1 MPDRVGHDE
10 KMKVFRKTGVSTLIN
25 ILGMSVAF
33 AAAMILMVQVRWDT
47 TYDANYEGH
56 KQVFRLENN
65 WMDKGLFSTSFSRPM
80 IEIAKTASPNIEAV
94 GTYWT
99 MPHEA
104 TLKKDG
110 EETVFSV
117 PSARVDSSMFS
128 VFPFEWVEGSA
139 REFTAGE
146 TAVVSEEYAKTFFG
160 DESALGQFF
169 KAGNGVE
176 VRVVGVFKDMPKNSS
191 MNYGVLVNLG
201 DDFLNNSNEWSFVA
215 FVKLKDPTLA
225 KETETL
231 IETALL
237 DYFGENVDEE
247 YAEEFRRGYRIS
259 NLNDAHFER
268 DVRAD
273 IASTNKAITIT
284 LAAIAILLILIAI
297 INFINF
303 AFAEIPF
310 RIKNINTRKVLGEG
324 RGSLIVRQLLHAGL
338 IALIA
343 FAIACLIMHVVAGSS
358 WASYVSDSLTL
369 KNNIGIL
376 ALMLGVALV
385 SAVIAGL
392 APALYSTSQPAALVL
407 KGSYGTSVKGKALRN
422 ILVGLQFVLS
432 FLFILMALFVGVQ
445 TKYMM
450 GKDMGFDEARV
461 LQTWCGYPAGN
472 QKDALRSHLLQNPSI
487 EAVTFAD
494 SPVVSDGKMG
504 WSRTGDDGNQVFME
518 VLPVDDNF
526 VQFFGLQIV
535 EGRDFRESDN
545 QNETGSIIPNET
557 YMQMFPQFHV
567 GSLMYGHVDNC
578 EIVGV
583 VKDFNFKSLQH
594 AMGPLVLYNWGKE
607 GWRSFGTMY
616 VRTAPGADFKD
627 VSDYIK
633 DAICKFDPRREP
645 HMITVSHLDK
655 WIEDMYQSEQSLGK
669 LITIASFVAL
679 LIAIIGIIGLVF
691 FETQFIRKEIA
702 VRRVNGATV
711 GSILKMINKKYLI
724 MAAASFVIAAPVA
737 YWLMTAWRKGFAYQA
752 PVPVWLFLVALLAV
766 AAITLAV
773 VTLQSWRAANANP
786 VESLKNE

>member
-1 MPDRVGHDE
+1 
-10 KMKVFRKTGVSTLIN
+10 MKVFRKTGVSTLIN

-47 TYDANYEGH
+47 TYDANFEGH
-56 KQVFRLENN
+56 KQVFRMENN

-110 EETVFSV
+110 EETVLSV

-160 DESALGQFF
+160 DESALGKNF

-176 VRVVGVFKDMPKNSS
+176 VRVIGVFKDMPKNSN
-191 MNYGVLVNLG
+191 MHYGVLVNLG
-201 DDFLNNSNEWSFVA
+201 DDYLDNSNEWSFPA
-215 FVKLKDPTLA
+215 FVKLKDPSLA
-225 KETETL
+225 KETE
-231 IETALL
+231 ALM
-237 DYFGENVDEE
+237 ENVVLEQYGNDFDADE
-247 YAEEFRRGYRIS
+247 ADEFRRGFRIS
-259 NLNDAHFER
+259 NLHDAHFER
-268 DVRAD
+268 DVRAN
-273 IASTNKAITIT
+273 IASANKAITIT

-310 RIKNINTRKVLGEG
+310 RIKSINTRKVLGEG
-324 RGSLIVRQLLHAGL
+324 RDSLIGRQLLHAGL

-494 SPVVSDGKMG
+494 SPIVSDGKMG

-545 QNETGSIIPNET
+545 RNEAGSIIPNET
-557 YMQMFPQFHV
+557 FMQMFPQFHV
-567 GSLMYGHVDNC
+567 GSLMEGHVDNC
-578 EIVGV
+578 EIIGV

-594 AMGPLVLYNWGKE
+594 AMGPLVLYNWGKD

-616 VRTAPGADFKD
+616 VRTVPGADFKD

-711 GSILKMINKKYLI
+711 GSILQMINKKYLI
-724 MAAASFVIAAPVA
+724 MAGASFVIAAPVA

-752 PVPVWLFLVALLAV
+752 PVPVWIFLVALLAV

>member
-1 MPDRVGHDE
+1 MINVIG
-10 KMKVFRKTGVSTLIN
+10 MGVAL
-25 ILGMSVAF
+25 
-33 AAAMILMVQVRWDT
+33 AAAMILMVQVRWDAT
-47 TYDANYEGH
+47 FDKNFEGH
-56 KQVFRLENN
+56 ERVFRMENN
-65 WMDKGLFSTSFSRPM
+65 WMDKGLYSTYFSRPI
-80 IEIAKTASPNIEAV
+80 IEVAKAASPNIEAV
-94 GTYWT
+94 GTFGW
-99 MPHEA
+99 MAQEV

-110 EETVFSV
+110 EETVLSV
-117 PSARVDSSMFS
+117 PSAPVDSSMFS

-146 TAVVSEEYAKTFFG
+146 TAVVSEKYAKIFFG
-160 DESALGQFF
+160 DESAVGKTF

-176 VRVVGVFKDMPKNSS
+176 VRVIGVFKDMPKNYS
-191 MNYGVLVNLG
+191 MHYGVLVNLG
-201 DDFLNNSNEWSFVA
+201 DRYLDTPSEWSFA
-215 FVKLKDPTLA
+215 AYLKLKDPSRA
-225 KETETL
+225 KETE
-231 IETALL
+231 ALMVNAVL
-237 DYFGENVDEE
+237 EQYGDDHDADE
-247 YAEEFRRGYRIS
+247 ADEFRNGFRIVK
-259 NLNDAHFER
+259 LHDAHFER
-268 DVRAD
+268 DVRAN
-273 IASTNKAITIT
+273 IASANKAITIT
-284 LAAIAILLILIAI
+284 LTAIAILLILIAI

-324 RGSLIVRQLLHAGL
+324 RGSLIGRQLLHAGL

-358 WASYVSDSLTL
+358 WASYVSDSLAL
-369 KNNIGIL
+369 KDNVGIL

-422 ILVGLQFVLS
+422 MLVGLQFVLS

-445 TKYMM
+445 TKFMI

-472 QKDALRSHLLQNPSI
+472 QRDALRSHLLQNPSI

-494 SPVVSDGKMG
+494 SPIVSDQKMG

-518 VLPVDDNF
+518 VLPVDVNF
-526 VQFFGLQIV
+526 AEFFGLQIV
-535 EGRDFRESDN
+535 DGRDFRESDN
-545 QNETGSIIPNET
+545 QNEAGSIMPNET
-557 YMQMFPQFHV
+557 FMQMFPQFHV
-567 GSLMYGHVDNC
+567 GSLMTGHVDDC
-578 EIVGV
+578 EIIGV

-594 AMGPLVLYNWGKE
+594 AMGPLVLYNWGSK
-607 GWRSFGTMY
+607 GWRSFGQMY
-616 VRTAPGADFKD
+616 VRTVPGADFKE

-633 DAICKFDPRREP
+633 EAICKFDPRREP
-645 HMITVSHLDK
+645 HMVTVSHLDEG
-655 WIEDMYQSEQSLGK
+655 IENMYQSEQSLGK

-691 FETQFIRKEIA
+691 FETQFLRKEIA

-711 GSILKMINKKYLI
+711 ESILGMINRKYLI
-724 MAAASFVIAAPVA
+724 MAVISFIIASPVA
-737 YWLMTAWRKGFAYQA
+737 YMIITNWRKGFAYQS
-752 PVPVWLFLVALLAV
+752 PVPVWIFIAALAFV
-766 AAITLAV
+766 AAVTFGV

-786 VESLKNE
+786 VDSLKNE

>member
-1 MPDRVGHDE
+1 
-10 KMKVFRKTGVSTLIN
+10 MKVFRKTGVSTLIN

-47 TYDANYEGH
+47 TYDANFEGH
-56 KQVFRLENN
+56 KQVFRVENN

-99 MPHEA
+99 MPHEV

-110 EETVFSV
+110 EQTILSV

-139 REFTAGE
+139 REFAAGE

-160 DESALGQFF
+160 DESAIGKSF
-169 KAGNGVE
+169 KAGNGME
-176 VRVVGVFKDMPKNSS
+176 VRVVGVFKDMPKNYS
-191 MNYGVLVNLG
+191 MHYGVLVNLG
-201 DDFLNNSNEWSFVA
+201 DDFLDDSNEWSFPA
-215 FVKLKDPTLA
+215 FVKLKDPSLA
-225 KETETL
+225 KETETRMVS
-231 IETALL
+231 ALL
-237 DYFGENVDEE
+237 EYVGDDVDE
-247 YAEEFRRGYRIS
+247 AQANEFRKGFRIS
-259 NLNDAHFER
+259 HLHEAHFER
-268 DVRAD
+268 DVRAN
-273 IASTNKAITIT
+273 IASANKAITIT

-310 RIKNINTRKVLGEG
+310 RIKSINTRKVLGEG
-324 RGSLIVRQLLHAGL
+324 RGSLVGRQLLHAGL
-338 IALIA
+338 IALTA
-343 FAIACLIMHVVAGSS
+343 FAIACLIMHVVAGTS
-358 WASYVSDSLTL
+358 WASYVSDSLAL
-369 KNNIGIL
+369 KDNIGIL

-407 KGSYGTSVKGKALRN
+407 KGSYGTSVKGQALRN
-422 ILVGLQFVLS
+422 MLVGLQFVLS
-432 FLFILMALFVGVQ
+432 FLFILMALFVSVQ
-445 TKYMM
+445 TKFMI

-487 EAVTFAD
+487 EDVTFCD
-494 SPVVSDGKMG
+494 SPIVSDGKMG

-526 VQFFGLQIV
+526 VQFFGLQMV

-545 QNETGSIIPNET
+545 QNEAGSIIPNET
-557 YMQMFPQFHV
+557 FMKMFPQFHV

-594 AMGPLVLYNWGKE
+594 AMGPIVLYNWGQE

-616 VRTAPGADFKD
+616 VRTVPGADFKD
-627 VSDYIK
+627 VSDSIK

-645 HMITVSHLDK
+645 DMITVSHLDK

-711 GSILKMINKKYLI
+711 DSILKMINKKYLV
-724 MAAASFVIAAPVA
+724 MAGASFMIAAPVA

-752 PVPVWLFLVALLAV
+752 PVPVWIFLVALIAV

>member
-1 MPDRVGHDE
+1 MN
-10 KMKVFRKTGVSTLIN
+10 VFGKTGVSTLIN

-47 TYDANYEGH
+47 TFDANYEGH
-56 KQVFRLENN
+56 KQVFRMENN
-65 WMDKGLFSTSFSRPM
+65 WMDKGLFSTSISRPM
-80 IEIAKTASPNIEAV
+80 IEIAKTASPNIEVV

-110 EETVFSV
+110 EETVLSV

-160 DESALGQFF
+160 DESALGKHF

-176 VRVVGVFKDMPKNSS
+176 VRVIGVFKDMPKNSS

-201 DDFLNNSNEWSFVA
+201 DDFFNNSNEWSFVA

-247 YAEEFRRGYRIS
+247 YAEEFRRGFRIS

-268 DVRAD
+268 DVRAN

-310 RIKNINTRKVLGEG
+310 RIKSINTRKVLGEG

-338 IALIA
+338 IAIIA

-358 WASYVSDSLTL
+358 WASYVSDSLAL

-376 ALMLGVALV
+376 ALMLVVALV

-494 SPVVSDGKMG
+494 SPIVSDGKMG
-504 WSRTGDDGNQVFME
+504 WSRTGDDGTQVFME

-535 EGRDFRESDN
+535 EGRDFSESDN

-557 YMQMFPQFHV
+557 FMQMFPLFHV
-567 GSLMYGHVDNC
+567 GSLMYGHVDNS
-578 EIVGV
+578 EIIGV

-594 AMGPLVLYNWGKE
+594 AMGPLVLYNWGKN

-616 VRTAPGADFKD
+616 VRTVPGADFKE

-633 DAICKFDPRREP
+633 EAICKFDPRREP

-724 MAAASFVIAAPVA
+724 MAGASFVIAAPVA
-737 YWLMTAWRKGFAYQA
+737 YWLMTAWRKGFAYQS
-752 PVPVWLFLVALLAV
+752 PVPVWIFLVALLAV

-773 VTLQSWRAANANP
+773 VTLQSWRAASANP

>member
-1 MPDRVGHDE
+1 
-10 KMKVFRKTGVSTLIN
+10 MKIFRKTGVSTLIN

-80 IEIAKTASPNIEAV
+80 IEIAEAASPNIEAV

-160 DESALGQFF
+160 DESALGKNF

-176 VRVVGVFKDMPKNSS
+176 VQVVGVFKDMPKNSN
-191 MNYGVLVNLG
+191 MHYGVLVNLG
-201 DDFLNNSNEWSFVA
+201 DEFLDNTNEWSFLA
-215 FVKLKDPTLA
+215 FVKLKDPSLA
-225 KETETL
+225 KETE
-231 IETALL
+231 ALM
-237 DYFGENVDEE
+237 ENAVLEQYGNDFDADE
-247 YAEEFRRGYRIS
+247 ADEFRRGFRIS
-259 NLNDAHFER
+259 NVHDAHFER
-268 DVRAD
+268 DVRAN
-273 IASTNKAITIT
+273 IASANKAITIT

-487 EAVTFAD
+487 EAVTFCD

-557 YMQMFPQFHV
+557 FMQMFPQFHV

-702 VRRVNGATV
+702 LRRVNGATV

-752 PVPVWLFLVALLAV
+752 PVPVWIFLVALLAV

-773 VTLQSWRAANANP
+773 VTLQIWRAANANP

>member
-1 MPDRVGHDE
+1 
-10 KMKVFRKTGVSTLIN
+10 MKVFRKTGVSTLIN

-47 TYDANYEGH
+47 TYDANFKGH
-56 KQVFRLENN
+56 GQVFRMENN
-65 WMDKGLFSTSFSRPM
+65 WMDKGLYSTYFSRPI
-80 IEIAKTASPNIEAV
+80 IEVAKAASPNIEAV
-94 GTYWT
+94 GTFGW
-99 MPHEA
+99 MAQEV

-110 EETVFSV
+110 EETVLSV
-117 PSARVDSSMFS
+117 PSAPVDSSMFS

-146 TAVVSEEYAKTFFG
+146 TAVVSEKYAKIFFG
-160 DESALGQFF
+160 DESAVGKTF

-176 VRVVGVFKDMPKNSS
+176 VRVIGVFKDMPKNYS
-191 MNYGVLVNLG
+191 MHYGVLVNLG
-201 DDFLNNSNEWSFVA
+201 DRYLDTPSEWSFA
-215 FVKLKDPTLA
+215 AYLKLKDPSRA
-225 KETETL
+225 KETE
-231 IETALL
+231 ALMVNAVL
-237 DYFGENVDEE
+237 EQYGDDHDADE
-247 YAEEFRRGYRIS
+247 ADEFRNGFRIVK
-259 NLNDAHFER
+259 LHDAHFER
-268 DVRAD
+268 DVRAN
-273 IASTNKAITIT
+273 IASANKAITIT
-284 LAAIAILLILIAI
+284 LTAIAILLILIAI

-310 RIKNINTRKVLGEG
+310 RIKNINTRKVLGDG
-324 RGSLIVRQLLHAGL
+324 RGSLIGRQLLHAGL

-358 WASYVSDSLTL
+358 WASYVSDSLAL
-369 KNNIGIL
+369 KDNVGIL

-422 ILVGLQFVLS
+422 MLVGLQFVLS

-445 TKYMM
+445 TKFMI

-472 QKDALRSHLLQNPSI
+472 QRDALRSHLLQNPSI

-494 SPVVSDGKMG
+494 SPIVSDQKMG

-518 VLPVDDNF
+518 VLPVDVNF
-526 VQFFGLQIV
+526 AEFFGLQIV
-535 EGRDFRESDN
+535 DGRDFRESDN
-545 QNETGSIIPNET
+545 QNEAGSIMPNET
-557 YMQMFPQFHV
+557 FMQMFPQFHV
-567 GSLMYGHVDNC
+567 GSLMTGHVDDC
-578 EIVGV
+578 EIISV

-594 AMGPLVLYNWGKE
+594 AMAPLVLYNWGSK
-607 GWRSFGTMY
+607 GWRSFGQMY
-616 VRTAPGADFKD
+616 VRTVPGADFKE

-633 DAICKFDPRREP
+633 EAICKFDPRREP
-645 HMITVSHLDK
+645 HMVTVSHLDEG
-655 WIEDMYQSEQSLGK
+655 IENMYQSEQSLGK

-711 GSILKMINKKYLI
+711 GSILMMINKKYMI
-724 MAAASFVIAAPVA
+724 MAGASFVIAAPVA

-752 PVPVWLFLVALLAV
+752 PVPVWIFIVALLAV

>member
-1 MPDRVGHDE
+1 
-10 KMKVFRKTGVSTLIN
+10 MKVFRKTGVSTLIN

-47 TYDANYEGH
+47 TYDANFEGH
-56 KQVFRLENN
+56 KQVFRMENN
-65 WMDKGLFSTSFSRPM
+65 WMDKGLFSTFFSRPM
-80 IEIAKTASPNIEAV
+80 IEIIKTASPNIEAV

-110 EETVFSV
+110 EETVLSV

-160 DESALGQFF
+160 DESAIDKSF
-169 KAGNGVE
+169 KAGNGME
-176 VRVVGVFKDMPKNSS
+176 VRVVGVFKDMPKNYS
-191 MNYGVLVNLG
+191 MHYGVLVNLG
-201 DDFLNNSNEWSFVA
+201 DDYLDDSNEWSFPA
-215 FVKLKDPTLA
+215 FVKLKDPSLA
-225 KETETL
+225 KETATQMVN
-231 IETALL
+231 ALL
-237 DYFGENVDEE
+237 EYVGDDVDE
-247 YAEEFRRGYRIS
+247 AQANEFREGFRIS
-259 NLNDAHFER
+259 NLHEAHFER
-268 DVRAD
+268 DVRAN
-273 IASTNKAITIT
+273 IASANKAISIT

-324 RGSLIVRQLLHAGL
+324 RGSLIGRQLLHAGL

-343 FAIACLIMHVVAGSS
+343 FAIACLVMHVVAGTS
-358 WASYVSDSLTL
+358 WASYVSDSLAL
-369 KNNIGIL
+369 KDNIGIL

-422 ILVGLQFVLS
+422 MLVGLQFVLS
-432 FLFILMALFVGVQ
+432 FLFILMALFVSVQ
-445 TKYMM
+445 TKFMI

-494 SPVVSDGKMG
+494 SPIVSDQKMG

-518 VLPVDDNF
+518 VLPVDVNF
-526 VQFFGLQIV
+526 AEFFGLQIV

-545 QNETGSIIPNET
+545 QNEAGSIIPNET
-557 YMQMFPQFHV
+557 FMQMFPQFHV

-594 AMGPLVLYNWGKE
+594 AMGPIVLYNWGKE

-616 VRTAPGADFKD
+616 VRTVPGADFKD

-655 WIEDMYQSEQSLGK
+655 WIEDMYQSEQSLGR
-669 LITIASFVAL
+669 LITIASLVAL

-691 FETQFIRKEIA
+691 FETQFLRKEIA

-711 GSILKMINKKYLI
+711 GSILQMINKKYLV
-724 MAAASFVIAAPVA
+724 MAGLSFLLAAPVA

-752 PVPVWLFLVALLAV
+752 PVPVWIFLVALLAV

-773 VTLQSWRAANANP
+773 VTIQSWRAASANP

>member
-1 MPDRVGHDE
+1 
-10 KMKVFRKTGVSTLIN
+10 MKVFRKTGVSTLIN

-33 AAAMILMVQVRWDT
+33 AAAIILMVQVRWDT

-56 KQVFRLENN
+56 EQVFRMENN
-65 WMDKGLFSTSFSRPM
+65 WMDMGLYSTTFSRPM

-94 GTYWT
+94 GTYWYI
-99 MPHEA
+99 PQEV
-104 TLKKDG
+104 TLKRDG
-110 EETVFSV
+110 EEIVLSI

-146 TAVVSEEYAKTFFG
+146 TAVVSEEYAKIFFG
-160 DESALGQFF
+160 DESALGKNF

-176 VRVVGVFKDMPKNSS
+176 VRVIGVFKDMPKNS
-191 MNYGVLVNLG
+191 NIHYGVLVNLG
-201 DDFLNNSNEWSFVA
+201 DDFLDDTSEWSFPA
-215 FVKLKDPTLA
+215 FVKLKDPSLA
-225 KETETL
+225 KETETQMVN
-231 IETALL
+231 ALL
-237 DYFGENVDEE
+237 DYFGNNVDEKD
-247 YAEEFRRGYRIS
+247 ADEFRKGFRIS
-259 NLNDAHFER
+259 NLHDAHFER
-268 DVRAD
+268 DVRAS
-273 IASTNKAITIT
+273 IASANRAITVT

-324 RGSLIVRQLLHAGL
+324 RGSLIGRQLLHAGL

-343 FAIACLIMHVVAGSS
+343 FAIACLVMHVVAGTS
-358 WASYVSDSLTL
+358 WASYVSDSLAL
-369 KNNIGIL
+369 KDNIGIL
-376 ALMLGVALV
+376 TFMLGVALI
-385 SAVIAGL
+385 SAVVAGI

-450 GKDMGFDEARV
+450 GRDMGFDEARV
-461 LQTWCGYPAGN
+461 LQTWCGYPAGD
-472 QKDALRSHLLQNPSI
+472 QKDALKSHLLQNPSI
-487 EAVTFAD
+487 EDVTFCD
-494 SPVVSDGKMG
+494 SPIVSDQKMG

-526 VQFFGLQIV
+526 VQFFGLHIV
-535 EGRDFRESDN
+535 EGRGFRESDN
-545 QNETGSIIPNET
+545 QNVAGSIIPNET
-557 YMQMFPQFHV
+557 FMQMFPQFHV
-567 GSLMYGHVDNC
+567 GSLMGGHVANC
-578 EIVGV
+578 EIIGV

-607 GWRSFGTMY
+607 GWRSFGEMY
-616 VRTAPGADFKD
+616 VRTVPGADFKD

-691 FETQFIRKEIA
+691 FETQFLRKEIA
-702 VRRVNGATV
+702 MRRVNGATV
-711 GSILKMINKKYLI
+711 SSILQMINKKYLF
-724 MAAASFVIAAPVA
+724 MAVVSFMIAAPVA
-737 YWLMTAWRKGFAYQA
+737 YWLMTAWREGFAYQA
-752 PVPVWLFLVALLAV
+752 PVPVWIFIVAVLAV

-773 VTLQSWRAANANP
+773 VTLQSWRAANDNP

>member
-1 MPDRVGHDE
+1 
-10 KMKVFRKTGVSTLIN
+10 MKVFRKTGVSTLIN

-47 TYDANYEGH
+47 TYDANFKGH
-56 KQVFRLENN
+56 GQVFRMENN
-65 WMDKGLFSTSFSRPM
+65 WMDKGLYGTYFSRPI
-80 IEIAKTASPNIEAV
+80 IEVAKAASPNIEAV
-94 GTYWT
+94 GTFGW
-99 MPHEA
+99 MAQEVS
-104 TLKKDG
+104 LKKDG
-110 EETVFSV
+110 EETVLSV
-117 PSARVDSSMFS
+117 PSAPVDSSMFS

-146 TAVVSEEYAKTFFG
+146 TAVVSEKYAIIFFG
-160 DESALGQFF
+160 DESAVGKTF

-176 VRVVGVFKDMPKNSS
+176 VRVIGVFKDMPKNYS
-191 MNYGVLVNLG
+191 MHYGVLVNLG
-201 DDFLNNSNEWSFVA
+201 DRYLDTPSEWSFA
-215 FVKLKDPTLA
+215 AYLKLKDPSRA
-225 KETETL
+225 KETE
-231 IETALL
+231 ALMVNAVL
-237 DYFGENVDEE
+237 EQYGDDHDADE
-247 YAEEFRRGYRIS
+247 ADEFRNGFRIVK
-259 NLNDAHFER
+259 LHDAHFER
-268 DVRAD
+268 DVRAN
-273 IASTNKAITIT
+273 IASANKAITIT
-284 LAAIAILLILIAI
+284 LTAIAILLILIAI

-324 RGSLIVRQLLHAGL
+324 RGSLIGRQLLHAGL

-358 WASYVSDSLTL
+358 WASYVSDSLAL
-369 KNNIGIL
+369 KDNVGIL

-422 ILVGLQFVLS
+422 MLVGLQFVLS

-445 TKYMM
+445 IKFMI

-472 QKDALRSHLLQNPSI
+472 QRDALRSHLLQNPSI

-494 SPVVSDGKMG
+494 SPIVSDQKMG

-518 VLPVDDNF
+518 VLPVDVNF
-526 VQFFGLQIV
+526 AEFFGLQIV
-535 EGRDFRESDN
+535 DGRDFRESDN
-545 QNETGSIIPNET
+545 QNEAGSIMPNET
-557 YMQMFPQFHV
+557 FMQMFPQFHV
-567 GSLMYGHVDNC
+567 GSLMTGHVDDC
-578 EIVGV
+578 EIIGV

-594 AMGPLVLYNWGKE
+594 AMGPLVLYNWGSK
-607 GWRSFGTMY
+607 GWRSFGQMY
-616 VRTAPGADFKD
+616 VRTVPGADFKE

-633 DAICKFDPRREP
+633 EAICKFDPRREP
-645 HMITVSHLDK
+645 HMVTVSHLDEG
-655 WIEDMYQSEQSLGK
+655 IENMYQSEQSLGK

-711 GSILKMINKKYLI
+711 GSILMMINKKYLI
-724 MAAASFVIAAPVA
+724 MAGASFVIAAPVA

-752 PVPVWLFLVALLAV
+752 PVPVWIFIVALLAV

>member
-1 MPDRVGHDE
+1 
-10 KMKVFRKTGVSTLIN
+10 MKVFRKTGVSTLIN

-47 TYDANYEGH
+47 TYDANFEGH
-56 KQVFRLENN
+56 KQVFRMENN

-94 GTYWT
+94 GTFGS

-104 TLKKDG
+104 TFEKDG
-110 EETVFSV
+110 EETVLSV
-117 PSARVDSSMFS
+117 PSVRVDSSMFS

-139 REFTAGE
+139 REFTAKE
-146 TAVVSEEYAKTFFG
+146 TAVVSEKYAKTFFG
-160 DESALGQFF
+160 DESALGKNF

-176 VRVVGVFKDMPKNSS
+176 VRVIGVFKDMPKNYS

-201 DDFLNNSNEWSFVA
+201 DDFLDDSNEWSFPA
-215 FVKLKDPTLA
+215 FVKLKDPSLA
-225 KETETL
+225 KETETQ
-231 IETALL
+231 TVNTLL
-237 DYFGENVDEE
+237 EYVGDNVDE
-247 YAEEFRRGYRIS
+247 ALVNEFRKGFRIS
-259 NLNDAHFER
+259 NLHDAHYER
-268 DVRAD
+268 DVRAN
-273 IASTNKAITIT
+273 IASANKAITIT

-324 RGSLIVRQLLHAGL
+324 RGSLIGRQLLHAGL
-338 IALIA
+338 ITLIA
-343 FAIACLIMHVVAGSS
+343 FAIACLIMHVVAGTS
-358 WASYVSDSLTL
+358 WASYVSDSLAL
-369 KNNIGIL
+369 KDNIGIL

-494 SPVVSDGKMG
+494 SPIVSDGKMG

-557 YMQMFPQFHV
+557 FMQMFPQYHV

-578 EIVGV
+578 ELVGV
-583 VKDFNFKSLQH
+583 VNDFNFKSLQH

-645 HMITVSHLDK
+645 DMITVSHLDE

-669 LITIASFVAL
+669 LIIIASFVAL

-711 GSILKMINKKYLI
+711 SSILQMINKKYLI
-724 MAAASFVIAAPVA
+724 MAGASFVIAAPVA

-752 PVPVWLFLVALLAV
+752 PVPVWIFLMALLTV

-773 VTLQSWRAANANP
+773 VTIQSWRAASANP

>member
-1 MPDRVGHDE
+1 
-10 KMKVFRKTGVSTLIN
+10 
-25 ILGMSVAF
+25 
-33 AAAMILMVQVRWDT
+33 MVQVRWDT
-47 TYDANYEGH
+47 TFDANYEGH
-56 KQVFRLENN
+56 KQVFRMENN
-65 WMDKGLFSTSFSRPM
+65 WMDKGLFSTSISRPM

-110 EETVFSV
+110 EETVLSV

-160 DESALGQFF
+160 DESALGKHF

-176 VRVVGVFKDMPKNSS
+176 VRVIGVFKDMPKNSS

-247 YAEEFRRGYRIS
+247 YAEEFRRGFRIS

-268 DVRAD
+268 DVRAN
-273 IASTNKAITIT
+273 IASANKAITIT

-310 RIKNINTRKVLGEG
+310 RIKSINTRKVLGEG
-324 RGSLIVRQLLHAGL
+324 RGSLIVRQLLLAGL

-358 WASYVSDSLTL
+358 WASYVSDSLAL
-369 KNNIGIL
+369 KDNLGIL
-376 ALMLGVALV
+376 ALMFGLALV
-385 SAVIAGL
+385 SAVVAGI

-494 SPVVSDGKMG
+494 SPIVSDGKMG
-504 WSRTGDDGNQVFME
+504 WSRTGDDGTQVFME

-557 YMQMFPQFHV
+557 FMQMFPLFHV
-567 GSLMYGHVDNC
+567 GSLMYGHVDNS
-578 EIVGV
+578 EIIGV

-594 AMGPLVLYNWGKE
+594 AMGPLVLYNWGKN

-616 VRTAPGADFKD
+616 VRTVPGADFKE

-633 DAICKFDPRREP
+633 EAICKFDPRREP

-711 GSILKMINKKYLI
+711 GLDNGRCQLRDCG
-724 MAAASFVIAAPVA
+724 A
-737 YWLMTAWRKGFAYQA
+737 RC
-752 PVPVWLFLVALLAV
+752 LLADDR
-766 AAITLAV
+766 LAERLCLP
-773 VTLQSWRAANANP
+773 VTRASVDLPRCADCGCRYYLGRRYP
-786 VESLKNE
+786 PELESGQCKPCR

>member
-1 MPDRVGHDE
+1 MN
-10 KMKVFRKTGVSTLIN
+10 VFRKTGVSTLIN

-56 KQVFRLENN
+56 KQVFRMENN
-65 WMDKGLFSTSFSRPM
+65 WMDKGLFSTSISRPM

-110 EETVFSV
+110 EETILSV
-117 PSARVDSSMFS
+117 PSVRVDSSMFS

-139 REFTAGE
+139 REFTASE

-160 DESALGQFF
+160 DESAIGKNF

-176 VRVVGVFKDMPKNSS
+176 VRVIGVFKDMPKNSS

-201 DDFLNNSNEWSFVA
+201 DDYLNNSNEWSFVA
-215 FVKLKDPTLA
+215 LIKLKDPSLA
-225 KETETL
+225 KETETQMVN
-231 IETALL
+231 TLL
-237 DYFGENVDEE
+237 EYLGDNVDEE
-247 YAEEFRRGYRIS
+247 DADEFRKGFRIS
-259 NLNDAHFER
+259 NLHDAHFER
-268 DVRAD
+268 DVRAS
-273 IASTNKAITIT
+273 IASANKAITIT
-284 LAAIAILLILIAI
+284 LATIAILLILIAI

-338 IALIA
+338 IALVA

-358 WASYVSDSLTL
+358 WASYVSESLAL
-369 KNNIGIL
+369 KDNIGIL
-376 ALMLGVALV
+376 ALMLVVALV

-422 ILVGLQFVLS
+422 MLVGLQFVLS

-487 EAVTFAD
+487 EDVTFAD
-494 SPVVSDGKMG
+494 SPIVSDGKMG

-545 QNETGSIIPNET
+545 QNEAGSIIPNET
-557 YMQMFPQFHV
+557 FMQMFPQFHV

-594 AMGPLVLYNWGKE
+594 AMGPLVLYNWGKQ

-616 VRTAPGADFKD
+616 VRTVPGADFKD

-711 GSILKMINKKYLI
+711 SSILQMINKKYLV
-724 MAAASFVIAAPVA
+724 MAGLSFLLAAPVA

-752 PVPVWLFLVALLAV
+752 PVPVWIFLVALLAV

-773 VTLQSWRAANANP
+773 VTLQSWRAASANP

>member
-1 MPDRVGHDE
+1 
-10 KMKVFRKTGVSTLIN
+10 MKVFRKTGVSTLIN

-33 AAAMILMVQVRWDT
+33 ASAMILMVQVRWDT
-47 TYDANYEGH
+47 TYDANFEGH
-56 KQVFRLENN
+56 KQVFRMENN
-65 WMDKGLFSTSFSRPM
+65 WMDKGLFSTFFSRPM

-99 MPHEA
+99 MPHEV

-110 EETVFSV
+110 EQTILSV

-139 REFTAGE
+139 REFTASE

-160 DESALGQFF
+160 DESAIGKNF

-176 VRVVGVFKDMPKNSS
+176 VRVIGVFKDMPKNSN
-191 MNYGVLVNLG
+191 MHYGVLVNLG
-201 DDFLNNSNEWSFVA
+201 DEFLDNTNEWSFLA
-215 FVKLKDPTLA
+215 FVKLKDPSLA
-225 KETETL
+225 KETE
-231 IETALL
+231 ALM
-237 DYFGENVDEE
+237 ENAVLEQYGNDFDADE
-247 YAEEFRRGYRIS
+247 ADEFRRGFRIS
-259 NLNDAHFER
+259 NLHDAHFER
-268 DVRAD
+268 DVRAN
-273 IASTNKAITIT
+273 IASANKAITIT

-358 WASYVSDSLTL
+358 WASYVSDSLAL
-369 KNNIGIL
+369 KDNIGIL

-432 FLFILMALFVGVQ
+432 FLFILMALFVSVQ
-445 TKYMM
+445 TKFMI

-461 LQTWCGYPAGN
+461 LQTWLQTWCGYPAGS
-472 QKDALRSHLLQNPSI
+472 QKDALKSHLLQNPSI
-487 EAVTFAD
+487 EDVTFCD
-494 SPVVSDGKMG
+494 SPIVSDGRMS

-518 VLPVDDNF
+518 ALPVDESF

-545 QNETGSIIPNET
+545 RNEAGSIIPNET
-557 YMQMFPQFHV
+557 FMQMFPQFHV

-594 AMGPLVLYNWGKE
+594 AMGPLVLYNWGKD

-616 VRTAPGADFKD
+616 VRTAPGADFKE

-645 HMITVSHLDK
+645 DMITVSHLDK
-655 WIEDMYQSEQSLGK
+655 WIEDMYKNEQSLGK
-669 LITIASFVAL
+669 LITIASVVAL

-691 FETQFIRKEIA
+691 FETQFLKKEIA
-702 VRRVNGATV
+702 VRRVNGATAEN
-711 GSILKMINKKYLI
+711 ILRMINKKYLMMVGI
-724 MAAASFVIAAPVA
+724 SFVIASPIA

-752 PVPVWLFLVALLAV
+752 PVPVWIFLVSLLLV
-766 AAITLAV
+766 GAITLLV

-786 VESLKNE
+786 VEFLKNE

>member
-1 MPDRVGHDE
+1 
-10 KMKVFRKTGVSTLIN
+10 MKVFRKTGVSTLIN

-47 TYDANYEGH
+47 TYDANFKGH
-56 KQVFRLENN
+56 GQVFRMENN
-65 WMDKGLFSTSFSRPM
+65 WMDKGLYGTYFSRPI
-80 IEIAKTASPNIEAV
+80 IEVAKAASPNIEAV
-94 GTYWT
+94 GTFGW
-99 MPHEA
+99 MAQEVS
-104 TLKKDG
+104 LKKDG
-110 EETVFSV
+110 EETVLSV
-117 PSARVDSSMFS
+117 PSAPVDSSMFS

-146 TAVVSEEYAKTFFG
+146 TAVVSEKYAIIFFG
-160 DESALGQFF
+160 DESAVGKTF

-176 VRVVGVFKDMPKNSS
+176 VRVIGVFKDMPKNYS
-191 MNYGVLVNLG
+191 MHYGVLVNLG
-201 DDFLNNSNEWSFVA
+201 DRYLDTPSEWSFA
-215 FVKLKDPTLA
+215 AYLKLKDPSRA
-225 KETETL
+225 KETE
-231 IETALL
+231 ALMVNAVL
-237 DYFGENVDEE
+237 EQYGDDHDADE
-247 YAEEFRRGYRIS
+247 ADEFRNGFRIVK
-259 NLNDAHFER
+259 LHDAHFER
-268 DVRAD
+268 DVRAN
-273 IASTNKAITIT
+273 IASANKAITIT
-284 LAAIAILLILIAI
+284 LTAIAILLILIAI

-324 RGSLIVRQLLHAGL
+324 RGSLIGRQLLHAGL

-358 WASYVSDSLTL
+358 WASYVSDSLAL
-369 KNNIGIL
+369 KDNVGIL

-422 ILVGLQFVLS
+422 MLVGLQFVLS

-445 TKYMM
+445 IKFMI

-472 QKDALRSHLLQNPSI
+472 QRDALRSHLLQNPSI

-494 SPVVSDGKMG
+494 SPIVSDQKMG

-518 VLPVDDNF
+518 VLPVDVNF
-526 VQFFGLQIV
+526 AEFFGLQIV
-535 EGRDFRESDN
+535 DGRDFRESDN
-545 QNETGSIIPNET
+545 QNEAGSIMPNET
-557 YMQMFPQFHV
+557 FMQMFPQFHV
-567 GSLMYGHVDNC
+567 GSLMTGHVDDC
-578 EIVGV
+578 EIIGV

-594 AMGPLVLYNWGKE
+594 AMGPLVLYNWGSK
-607 GWRSFGTMY
+607 GWRSFGQMY
-616 VRTAPGADFKD
+616 VRTVPGADFKE

-633 DAICKFDPRREP
+633 EAICKFDPRREP
-645 HMITVSHLDK
+645 HMVTVSHLDEG
-655 WIEDMYQSEQSLGK
+655 IENMYQSEQSLGK

-711 GSILKMINKKYLI
+711 GSILMMINKKYLI
-724 MAAASFVIAAPVA
+724 MAGASFVIAAPVA

-752 PVPVWLFLVALLAV
+752 PVPVWIFIVALLAV

-773 VTLQSWRAANANP
+773 VTLQSWRADNANP

>member
-1 MPDRVGHDE
+1 
-10 KMKVFRKTGVSTLIN
+10 MKIIRKTGVSTLIN

-47 TYDANYEGH
+47 TYDANFEGH
-56 KQVFRLENN
+56 EQVFRIENN

-80 IEIAKTASPNIEAV
+80 IEIIKTASPNIEAV

-104 TLKKDG
+104 TLKIDG
-110 EETVFSV
+110 EETVLSV

-139 REFTAGE
+139 REFIAGE

-160 DESALGQFF
+160 DESALGKNF

-176 VRVVGVFKDMPKNSS
+176 VRVIGVFKDMPKNSN
-191 MNYGVLVNLG
+191 MHYGVLVNLG
-201 DDFLNNSNEWSFVA
+201 DDYLDNYNEWSFPA
-215 FVKLKDPTLA
+215 FVKLKDPSLA
-225 KETETL
+225 KETE
-231 IETALL
+231 ALM
-237 DYFGENVDEE
+237 ENVVLEQYGNDFDADE
-247 YAEEFRRGYRIS
+247 ADEFRRGFRIS
-259 NLNDAHFER
+259 NLHDAHFER
-268 DVRAD
+268 DVRAN
-273 IASTNKAITIT
+273 IASANKAITIT

-338 IALIA
+338 IALVA
-343 FAIACLIMHVVAGSS
+343 FAIACLIMHVVAGTS
-358 WASYVSDSLTL
+358 WASYVSDSLAL
-369 KNNIGIL
+369 KDNIGIL
-376 ALMLGVALV
+376 ALMFVVALV

-422 ILVGLQFVLS
+422 MLVGLQFVLS

-450 GKDMGFDEARV
+450 GKDMGFNETRV
-461 LQTWCGYPAGN
+461 LQTWCGLSAGS
-472 QKDALRSHLLQNPSI
+472 QKEALRSHLLQNPSI
-487 EAVTFAD
+487 EDVTFAD
-494 SPVVSDGKMG
+494 SPIVSDQKMG

-557 YMQMFPQFHV
+557 FMQMFPQFHV
-567 GSLMYGHVDNC
+567 GSLMGGHVDNC
-578 EIVGV
+578 EIIGV

-594 AMGPLVLYNWGKE
+594 PMGPLVLYNWGKQ

-616 VRTAPGADFKD
+616 VRTAPGADFKE
-627 VSDYIK
+627 VSDYMK

-669 LITIASFVAL
+669 LITIASIVAL

-691 FETQFIRKEIA
+691 FETQFLKKEIA

-724 MAAASFVIAAPVA
+724 MAAASFVIAAPIA
-737 YWLMTAWRKGFAYQA
+737 YYLMTAWRKGFAYQA
-752 PVPVWLFLVALLAV
+752 PIPVWIFLAALALV
-766 AAITLAV
+766 AAITLTV

>member
-1 MPDRVGHDE
+1 
-10 KMKVFRKTGVSTLIN
+10 MKIFRKAGVSTLIN

-47 TYDANYEGH
+47 TYDANFEGH
-56 KQVFRLENN
+56 EQVFRMENN
-65 WMDKGLFSTSFSRPM
+65 WMDQGLFSTSFCRPM

-94 GTYWT
+94 GTYWS

-104 TLKKDG
+104 TIKKDG
-110 EETVFSV
+110 VETVLSV

-128 VFPFEWVEGSA
+128 VFPVGWVEGSA
-139 REFTAGE
+139 RDFTASE
-146 TAVVSEEYAKTFFG
+146 TAVVSEEYAKIFFG
-160 DESALGQFF
+160 DESALGKHF

-176 VRVVGVFKDMPKNSS
+176 VQVVGVFKDMPKNSS
-191 MNYGVLVNLG
+191 MNYGVLINLG
-201 DDFLNNSNEWSFVA
+201 DVDLTSTSEWSFNA
-215 FVKLKDPTLA
+215 FMKLRDPSQS
-225 KETETL
+225 KETEDQ
-231 IETALL
+231 IVNALL
-237 DYFGENVDEE
+237 EYMGDNVDEDHPG
-247 YAEEFRRGYRIS
+247 EFGEGFRIS
-259 NLNDAHFER
+259 KLHDAHFER
-268 DVRAD
+268 DVRAN
-273 IASTNKAITIT
+273 IASANKAITIT

-338 IALIA
+338 IALVA
-343 FAIACLIMHVVAGSS
+343 FAIACLIMHVVAGTS
-358 WASYVSDSLTL
+358 WASYVSDSLAL
-369 KNNIGIL
+369 KDNIGIL
-376 ALMLGVALV
+376 ALMLVVALV
-385 SAVIAGL
+385 SAVVAGI

-422 ILVGLQFVLS
+422 MLVGLQFVLS

-461 LQTWCGYPAGN
+461 LQTWCGLPAGS
-472 QKDALRSHLLQNPSI
+472 QKDALKSHLLQNPSI
-487 EAVTFAD
+487 EDVTFCD
-494 SPVVSDGKMG
+494 SPIVSDQKMG
-504 WSRTGDDGNQVFME
+504 WGRTDDDGKQIFME

-526 VQFFGLQIV
+526 VQFFGLQII

-545 QNETGSIIPNET
+545 QNEAGSIIPNESF
-557 YMQMFPQFHV
+557 MQMFPQFHV
-567 GSLMYGHVDNC
+567 GSLMGGHVDNC
-578 EIVGV
+578 EIIGV

-594 AMGPLVLYNWGKE
+594 AMGPLVLYNWGKD
-607 GWRSFGTMY
+607 GWRAHGTMY
-616 VRTAPGADFKD
+616 VRTAPGADFKE
-627 VSDYIK
+627 VSDYTK

-645 HMITVSHLDK
+645 DMITVSHLDK

-691 FETQFIRKEIA
+691 FETQFLRKEIA

-711 GSILKMINKKYLI
+711 SSILQMINKIYLV
-724 MAAASFVIAAPVA
+724 MAGLSFLLAAPVA

-752 PVPVWLFLVALLAV
+752 PVPVWIFLVALIAV

-773 VTLQSWRAANANP
+773 VTLQSWRAASANP

>member
-1 MPDRVGHDE
+1 
-10 KMKVFRKTGVSTLIN
+10 MKVFRKTGVSTLIN

-47 TYDANYEGH
+47 TYDANFKGH
-56 KQVFRLENN
+56 GQVFRMENN
-65 WMDKGLFSTSFSRPM
+65 WMDKGLYSTYFSRPI
-80 IEIAKTASPNIEAV
+80 IEVAKAASPNIEAV
-94 GTYWT
+94 GTFGW
-99 MPHEA
+99 MAQEV

-110 EETVFSV
+110 EETVLSV
-117 PSARVDSSMFS
+117 PSAPVDSSMFS

-146 TAVVSEEYAKTFFG
+146 TAVVSEKYAKIFFG
-160 DESALGQFF
+160 DESAVGKTF

-176 VRVVGVFKDMPKNSS
+176 VRVIGVFKDMPKNYS
-191 MNYGVLVNLG
+191 MHYGVLVNLG
-201 DDFLNNSNEWSFVA
+201 DRYLDTPSEWSFA
-215 FVKLKDPTLA
+215 AYLKLKDPSRA
-225 KETETL
+225 KETE
-231 IETALL
+231 ALMVNAVL
-237 DYFGENVDEE
+237 EQYGDDHDADE
-247 YAEEFRRGYRIS
+247 ADEFRNGFRIVK
-259 NLNDAHFER
+259 LHDAHFER
-268 DVRAD
+268 DVRAN
-273 IASTNKAITIT
+273 IASANKAISIT

-310 RIKNINTRKVLGEG
+310 RIKSINTRKVLGQG
-324 RGSLIVRQLLHAGL
+324 RGSLVGRQLLHAGL
-338 IALIA
+338 IALTA

-358 WASYVSDSLTL
+358 WASYVSDSLAL
-369 KNNIGIL
+369 KDNVGIL

-422 ILVGLQFVLS
+422 MLVGLQFILS

-445 TKYMM
+445 TRFMI
-450 GKDMGFDEARV
+450 GRDMGFDEARV

-472 QKDALRSHLLQNPSI
+472 QKDALKSHLLQNPSI

-494 SPVVSDGKMG
+494 GQIVSDQKMG

-518 VLPVDDNF
+518 VLPVDVNF
-526 VQFFGLQIV
+526 AEFFGLQIV

-545 QNETGSIIPNET
+545 QNEAGSIIPNET
-557 YMQMFPQFHV
+557 FMQMFPQFHV
-567 GSLMYGHVDNC
+567 GSLMGGHVDDC
-578 EIVGV
+578 ELIGV

-607 GWRSFGTMY
+607 GWRSFGQMY
-616 VRTAPGADFKD
+616 VRTVPGADFKE

-633 DAICKFDPRREP
+633 EAICKFDPRREP
-645 HMITVSHLDK
+645 HMITVSHLDEG
-655 WIEDMYQSEQSLGK
+655 IENMYQSEQSLGK

-691 FETQFIRKEIA
+691 FETQFLRKEIA

-711 GSILKMINKKYLI
+711 GGILKMINKKYLI
-724 MAAASFVIAAPVA
+724 MAVASFVIAAPVA

-752 PVPVWLFLVALLAV
+752 PVPVWIFLVALLVV
-766 AAITLAV
+766 AAITMIV

-786 VESLKNE
+786 VESIKNE

>member
-1 MPDRVGHDE
+1 
-10 KMKVFRKTGVSTLIN
+10 MKVFRKTGVSTLIN

-47 TYDANYEGH
+47 TYDANFEGH
-56 KQVFRLENN
+56 EQVFRMENN

-99 MPHEA
+99 MPHEV

-110 EETVFSV
+110 EQTILSV

-139 REFTAGE
+139 REFAAGE

-160 DESALGQFF
+160 DESAIGKIF

-176 VRVVGVFKDMPKNSS
+176 VRVVGVFKDMPKNYS
-191 MNYGVLVNLG
+191 MHYGILVNLG
-201 DDFLNNSNEWSFVA
+201 DDFLDDSNEWSFPA
-215 FVKLKDPTLA
+215 FVKLKDPSLA
-225 KETETL
+225 KETETRMVN
-231 IETALL
+231 TLL
-237 DYFGENVDEE
+237 EYVGDDVDE
-247 YAEEFRRGYRIS
+247 AQANEFRKGFRIVY
-259 NLNDAHFER
+259 LHEAHFER
-268 DVRAD
+268 DVRAN
-273 IASTNKAITIT
+273 IASANKAITIT

-310 RIKNINTRKVLGEG
+310 RIKSINTRKVLGER
-324 RGSLIVRQLLHAGL
+324 RGSLVGRQLLHAGL
-338 IALIA
+338 IALTA
-343 FAIACLIMHVVAGSS
+343 FAIACLIMHVVSGTS
-358 WASYVSDSLTL
+358 WASYVSDSLAL
-369 KNNIGIL
+369 KDNIGIL

-432 FLFILMALFVGVQ
+432 FLFILMALFVSVQ
-445 TKYMM
+445 TKYMI

-494 SPVVSDGKMG
+494 SPIVSDGKMG

-557 YMQMFPQFHV
+557 FMQMFPQYHV

-578 EIVGV
+578 ELVGV
-583 VKDFNFKSLQH
+583 VNDFNFKSLQH

-627 VSDYIK
+627 VSDSIK

-711 GSILKMINKKYLI
+711 GSILMKINKKYLI
-724 MAAASFVIAAPVA
+724 MAGASFVIAAPVA

-752 PVPVWLFLVALLAV
+752 PVPVWIFIVALLSV

>member
-1 MPDRVGHDE
+1 
-10 KMKVFRKTGVSTLIN
+10 MKVFRKTGVSTLIN

-80 IEIAKTASPNIEAV
+80 IEIAEAASPNIEAV

-139 REFTAGE
+139 RDFTAGE

-160 DESALGQFF
+160 DESALGKNF

-176 VRVVGVFKDMPKNSS
+176 VQVVGVFKDMPKNSN
-191 MNYGVLVNLG
+191 MHYGVLVNLG
-201 DDFLNNSNEWSFVA
+201 DEFLDNTNEWSFFA
-215 FVKLKDPTLA
+215 FVKLKDPSLA
-225 KETETL
+225 KETE
-231 IETALL
+231 ALM
-237 DYFGENVDEE
+237 ENAVLEQYGNDFDADE
-247 YAEEFRRGYRIS
+247 ADEFRRGFRIS
-259 NLNDAHFER
+259 NVHDAHFER
-268 DVRAD
+268 DVRAN
-273 IASTNKAITIT
+273 IASANKAITIT

-724 MAAASFVIAAPVA
+724 MAGASFVIAAPVA

-752 PVPVWLFLVALLAV
+752 PVPVWIFLVALLAV

-773 VTLQSWRAANANP
+773 VTLQSWRTANANP